1 MRKLFMPLAVIL
13 ALVVAQSARAQSQ
26 TAEITVSAAASLK
39 DALNDI
45 TPLFNQSN
53 PQITVH
59 VNLGASGTLLQQ
71 IEQGAPVD
79 VFISAAPDQMDTLA
93 KEQMLSPNTRRDLV
107 RNTIVLVVPAGNAQI
122 AAFTDLTNP
131 SVKFVAMGEPQ
142 TVPAGK
148 YAQQVLTHYGIYDTL
163 KPKLV
168 LGKDVRSVLTYV
180 ATGNAD
186 AGIVYS
192 TDAKTTSQVR
202 VAATARENSHD
213 PVVYPAAVLE
223 DSKSPAAAKAF
234 EDFLFSSQ
242 AQSIFQKYGFISAN

>member
-1 MRKLFMPLAVIL
+1 MRKLLTSISLVLIL
-13 ALVVAQSARAQSQ
+13 SVAHSTQSQ
-26 TAEITVSAAASLK
+26 SKPAEITVSAAASLK

-45 TPLFNQSN
+45 TLAFDKTN

-59 VNLGASGTLLQQ
+59 LNLGASGTLLQQ

-79 VFISAAPDQMDTLA
+79 VFISAAPDQMDTLG
-93 KEQMLSPNTRRDLV
+93 KEQMLRANTRKDLV
-107 RNTIVLVVPAGNAQI
+107 RNTIVLIVPAGTAQV
-122 AAFTDLTNP
+122 AAFADLINP
-131 SVKFVAMGEPQ
+131 SVKFLAIGEPQ

-202 VAATARENSHD
+202 VAATAPENSHD
-213 PVVYPAAVLE
+213 PVIYPVAVLE
-223 DSKSPAAAKAF
+223 DSKSPEAAKLF
-234 EDFLFSSQ
+234 EDFLFSAE
-242 AQSIFQKYGFISAN
+242 AQSIFPKYGFTTAK